1 MVAVFVIFRIIFL
14 FSLLLRVVESVETT
28 SVYFSGIPYSYSYT
42 LQQECF
48 IEALNRTQSC
58 SNKNILYVTTM
69 GGGSGLGS
77 EFNAY
82 FIPSLLTAIS
92 EQRRMVYVRSKRKWE
107 YDCAS
112 ESGWACYLTFPC
124 EENGIEMANVDLSQ
138 RYLRND
144 DSSLKF
150 PNMTSVQ
157 LLSPRNPRL
166 YEVINSVSVKG
177 SRSCKGK
184 VDFTSFSV
192 TMLTSMAARFIYQ
205 LNSQTKAAIRQLNS
219 HYKSILQSR
228 MSYLAVQIRMTDKKY
243 EMSAKA
249 WNWVNDLSNTVN
261 FIRPYFK
268 VAHTNKLYVGM
279 YYTIFF

>member
-1 MVAVFVIFRIIFL
+1 MIVIFRIIFVI
-14 FSLLLRVVESVETT
+14 SLLYPVVVLASVDTT
-28 SVYFSGIPYSYSYT
+28 SVYYSTGIPYSYSYS

-58 SNKNILYVTTM
+58 SNKNLLYVTTM

-82 FIPSLLTAIS
+82 FMPSLLTAIA
-92 EQRRMVYVRSKRKWE
+92 EERRMVYVRSKRKWE

-112 ESGWACYLTFPC
+112 ESGWACYLAFPC

-157 LLSPRNPRL
+157 LLAPRNNKI
-166 YEVINSVSVKG
+166 YEIINSVSVKG

-184 VDFTSFSV
+184 VDSSTFSV
-192 TMLTSMAARFIYQ
+192 TMLTSMAGRFLYQ

-243 EMSAKA
+243 EMSAEA
-249 WNWVNDLSNTVN
+249 WDWVNNLSNTVN

-268 VAHTNKLYVGM
+268 AAHTNKLYAGS
-279 YYTIFF
+279 